1 MRREV
6 KGNPRAGARSGFTLI
21 EVLIVVVLLGI
32 AGALVIPSMQQVGV
46 LRVQSAV
53 RTLVADITYIQG
65 DAVAFQQRRAV
76 WFGQVPRLNQALG
89 TFEFIA
95 GNGYTLAEVTGP
107 VLDLTVSAM
116 VDPDRPTQ
124 PYARSF
130 DDDRFHGARLQ
141 NVDFNGGAILIF
153 DELGGPVR
161 DLDGPE
167 PGTGGSLEVRGSG
180 SIFTVNIE
188 AYTGRV
194 TVDRADD
201 PNP

>member
-1 MRREV
+1 MRATIQG
-6 KGNPRAGARSGFTLI
+6 KPRFEPRRGFTLI

-46 LRVQSAV
+46 LRVQAAV
-53 RTLVADITYIQG
+53 RSLVADITYVQG

-76 WFGQVPRLNQALG
+76 WFGQVPQFNQGTG
-89 TFEFIA
+89 TFDYVA

-107 VLDLTVSAM
+107 ALDLTANAM

-124 PYARSF
+124 PYTRNF
-130 DDDRFHGARLQ
+130 DDDRFHGARLE

-167 PGTGGSLEVRGSG
+167 PGTGGSLDVRGSG
-180 SIFTVNIE
+180 SIFSVNIE
-188 AYTGRV
+188 AYTGRI
-194 TVDRADD
+194 TVDRTDD